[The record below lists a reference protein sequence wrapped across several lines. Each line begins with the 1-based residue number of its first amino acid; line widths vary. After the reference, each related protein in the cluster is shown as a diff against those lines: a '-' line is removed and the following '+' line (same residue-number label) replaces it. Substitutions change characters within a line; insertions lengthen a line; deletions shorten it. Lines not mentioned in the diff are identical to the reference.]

1 MPSEFENL
9 GNVVLEGLVRRI
21 PCIATTGSPW
31 SELNARHCGWQVAYS
46 QKAITDAVNT
56 AMNTPVE
63 ELKNMG
69 ENGRILMEEK
79 YAVEAVAENFEQLYK
94 WIMGMG
100 DKPSFVFSQE

>member
-1 MPSEFENL
+1 
-9 GNVVLEGLVRRI
+9 
-21 PCIATTGSPW
+21 
-31 SELNARHCGWQVAYS
+31 
-46 QKAITDAVNT
+46 
-56 AMNTPVE
+56 MNTPVE